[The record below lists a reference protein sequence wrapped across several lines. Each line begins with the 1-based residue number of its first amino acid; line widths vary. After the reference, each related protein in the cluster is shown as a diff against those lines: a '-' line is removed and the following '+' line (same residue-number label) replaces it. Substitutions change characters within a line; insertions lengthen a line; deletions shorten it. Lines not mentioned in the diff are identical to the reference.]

1 MKYPNLELIEKTF
14 KEKVKEKYPSVF
26 DAINQ
31 WHKCTADM
39 FIQTWYNT
47 ATGFDLEPVY
57 SGQAF
62 TDEYTTVM
70 RLQWLERSNIDNKL
84 HTKSL
89 YGVFFGN
96 KLAYILRNENQ
107 KFEFDLKD
115 RCMNSQKNAR
125 EYVDDE
131 FREYRELSFR

>member
-1 MKYPNLELIEKTF
+1 MKYPDLELIEQTF
-14 KEKVKEKYPSVF
+14 KEKVKERYPSAF
-26 DAINQ
+26 DANRQ
-31 WHKCTADM
+31 WLKCTADM
-39 FIQTWYNT
+39 FMQTWSNT

-70 RLQWLERSNIDNKL
+70 ELEWYELSIVDNKL
-84 HTKSL
+84 HQKSL

-96 KLAYILRNENQ
+96 KLAYILKNPNQ
-107 KFEFDLKD
+107 KFEFDFRN

-125 EYVDDE
+125 VYVDDE
-131 FREYRELSFR
+131 FREYRELSF

>member
-1 MKYPNLELIEKTF
+1 MKYPDLELIEQTF
-14 KEKVKEKYPSVF
+14 KEKVKEKYPSAF
-26 DAINQ
+26 DANNQ
-31 WHKCTADM
+31 WLKCTADM
-39 FIQTWYNT
+39 FMQTWSNT

-70 RLQWLERSNIDNKL
+70 ELEWYELSSVDNKL
-84 HTKSL
+84 HPKSL

-96 KLAYILRNENQ
+96 RLAYILKNPNQ
-107 KFEFDLKD
+107 KFEFDLRD

-125 EYVDDE
+125 LYIDDE
-131 FREYRELSFR
+131 FREYRDISFP

>member
-14 KEKVKEKYPSVF
+14 TEKVKEKYPSAF
-26 DAINQ
+26 DANSQ
-31 WHKCTADM
+31 WRKCTADM
-39 FIQTWYNT
+39 FTQTWSTT
-47 ATGFDLEPVY
+47 ATGFDLEGGC

-70 RLQWLERSNIDNKL
+70 ELEWYELSNGILCPKQI
-84 HTKSL
+84 

-96 KLAYILRNENQ
+96 RLAYILKNPNQ
-107 KFEFDLKD
+107 KFEFDFRD

-125 EYVDDE
+125 LYVDDE
-131 FREYRELSFR
+131 FREYRELSF

>member
-26 DAINQ
+26 DISNQ
-31 WHKCTADM
+31 WHKCTADV
-39 FIQTWYNT
+39 FIQTWGNT

-62 TDEYTTVM
+62 TDEYTTVV
-70 RLQWLERSNIDNKL
+70 RLEWHELSNSVFCQKQV
-84 HTKSL
+84 

-96 KLAYILRNENQ
+96 KLAYILRSPNQ
-107 KFEFDLKD
+107 KFEFDLRD
-115 RCMNSQKNAR
+115 RQMKSQKNAR

-131 FREYRELSFR
+131 FREYRELSF

>member
-26 DAINQ
+26 DANSQ
-31 WHKCTADM
+31 WRKCTADVFM
-39 FIQTWYNT
+39 QTWGNT
-47 ATGFDLEPVY
+47 ATGFDLELVY

-62 TDEYTTVM
+62 KDEYTTVM
-70 RLQWLERSNIDNKL
+70 TLEWHELSNNVLCPKQV
-84 HTKSL
+84 

-96 KLAYILRNENQ
+96 KLAYILRSPNQ
-107 KFEFDLKD
+107 KFEFDLRNRQMK
-115 RCMNSQKNAR
+115 SQKHAR

-131 FREYRELSFR
+131 FREYRELSY

>member
-14 KEKVKEKYPSVF
+14 KEKIKEKYPSIF
-26 DAINQ
+26 DTSNQ
-31 WHKCTADM
+31 WYKCTADV
-39 FIQTWYNT
+39 FVQTWGNT
-47 ATGFDLEPVY
+47 ATGFDLEPVC

-70 RLQWLERSNIDNKL
+70 RLEWHELSNGVFCQKQV
-84 HTKSL
+84 

-131 FREYRELSFR
+131 FREYRELSYV

>member
-14 KEKVKEKYPSVF
+14 KEKVKEKYPHIF
-26 DAINQ
+26 DKTNTVG
-31 WHKCTADM
+31 HKCTADM

-84 HTKSL
+84 HIKSL

-107 KFEFDLKD
+107 KFEFDLRD
-115 RCMNSQKNAR
+115 RCINSQKNAR

-131 FREYRELSFR
+131 FREYRELSF

>member
-1 MKYPNLELIEKTF
+1 MKYPNLELIEETF
-14 KEKVKEKYPSVF
+14 KEKVKEKYPHIFNEANAV
-26 DAINQ
+26 

-39 FIQTWYNT
+39 FIQTWCNT
-47 ATGFDLEPVY
+47 ATGFDLEPVC

-62 TDEYTTVM
+62 KDEYTTVM
-70 RLQWLERSNIDNKL
+70 QLQWLEWSNVDNKL

-96 KLAYILRNENQ
+96 KLAYILRNQNQ
-107 KFEFDLKD
+107 KFEFDLRD

-131 FREYRELSFR
+131 FREYRELLF

>member
-14 KEKVKEKYPSVF
+14 KEKVKEKYPYIFNEANAVG
-26 DAINQ
+26 
-31 WHKCTADM
+31 HKYTADM

-84 HTKSL
+84 HTKFL
-89 YGVFFGN
+89 YGVFFGD

-107 KFEFDLKD
+107 KFEFDLRD

-131 FREYRELSFR
+131 FREYRELSF

>member
-1 MKYPNLELIEKTF
+1 MKYSNLELIEKTF

-26 DAINQ
+26 NANSQ
-31 WHKCTADM
+31 WRKCTADV
-39 FIQTWYNT
+39 FIQTWSNT

-70 RLQWLERSNIDNKL
+70 FLNWWEKDKDFWNPKGDIC
-84 HTKSL
+84 
-89 YGVFFGN
+89 GVFFGN
-96 KLAYILRNENQ
+96 RLAYILKNPNQ
-107 KFEFDLKD
+107 KFEFDLRD

-125 EYVDDE
+125 LYIDDE
-131 FREYRELSFR
+131 FREYRDISFS